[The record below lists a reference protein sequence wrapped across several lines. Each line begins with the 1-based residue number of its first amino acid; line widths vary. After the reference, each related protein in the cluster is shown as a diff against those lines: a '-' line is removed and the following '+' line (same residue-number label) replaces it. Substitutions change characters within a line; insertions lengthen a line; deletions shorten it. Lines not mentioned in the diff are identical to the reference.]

1 MKTSIIILTY
11 NKLEYTKLC
20 IDSIRKFT
28 QEGTYEIIVVDNNS
42 SDGTIEWLKE
52 QKDIK
57 CIFNKENAGFPK
69 GCNQGI
75 NIASG
80 NNIMLL
86 NNDTVVTQ
94 NWLENLL
101 KCLYSSLEIGA
112 VGPIT
117 NNCAYY
123 QNMPVSYKDTKEM
136 LVFAENHNI
145 SNNEKWEERLKLIG
159 FCILMKREIVDKIG
173 LLDECFSPGNYED
186 DDYSIRIIEA
196 GYKLMFCKDTF
207 IHHFGN
213 TSFKIDTEYSKLLK
227 KNEEK
232 FKKKWGFCTREN
244 MNIYFNLVK
253 FIDQPYNGDFKVL
266 ELGCGCGATLLQI
279 HNKFKN
285 AKLYGI
291 DKNESALKYASKYAK
306 VINSDFEYQDIH
318 FEENYFDYILIG
330 DLIHKLKDPTSLVKN
345 IKKYLKQNGKLLISI
360 PNEANRYVLFDVLK
374 ETNLRDKNK
383 LNSIK
388 KIIDSKF
395 YNCTS
400 IYNLL
405 SQQNFKNVKLV
416 NILENLNESEKNIS
430 EKVGELLGEDYQ
442 NTYKTIQ
449 YVIIAN
455 KEYDESYEVKHQMKD
470 INIDILIKNISKQE
484 ENSIHILNL
493 LKLLNENEAAL
504 DKFLETLDY
513 YVVDKVGVLNS
524 IAINAYENQCYDFI
538 IPMLQK
544 ALEYEPNDK
553 STIMN
558 LSNFLTVL
566 EEYELALRYLE
577 NIEEKDTEVIELIGS
592 INRVYK
598 KFDERETKFLLRR
611 IENNI
616 EFEESLNTILN
627 LLTSNIITETDIIAS
642 VSKDIIEKENVLNT
656 IAVKCF
662 EEALYE
668 YVIPFLQK
676 AYEINECNENTIF
689 NLGFVL
695 NSFGEKEMALEY
707 LKKLQYINDETQE
720 LISSIEGELKNE

>member
-1 MKTSIIILTY
+1 
-11 NKLEYTKLC
+11 
-20 IDSIRKFT
+20 
-28 QEGTYEIIVVDNNS
+28 
-42 SDGTIEWLKE
+42 
-52 QKDIK
+52 
-57 CIFNKENAGFPK
+57 
-69 GCNQGI
+69 
-75 NIASG
+75 
-80 NNIMLL
+80 
-86 NNDTVVTQ
+86 
-94 NWLENLL
+94 
-101 KCLYSSLEIGA
+101 
-112 VGPIT
+112 
-117 NNCAYY
+117 
-123 QNMPVSYKDTKEM
+123 
-136 LVFAENHNI
+136 
-145 SNNEKWEERLKLIG
+145 
-159 FCILMKREIVDKIG
+159 
-173 LLDECFSPGNYED
+173 
-186 DDYSIRIIEA
+186 
-196 GYKLMFCKDTF
+196 
-207 IHHFGN
+207 
-213 TSFKIDTEYSKLLK
+213 
-227 KNEEK
+227 
-232 FKKKWGFCTREN
+232 
-244 MNIYFNLVK
+244 
-253 FIDQPYNGDFKVL
+253 
-266 ELGCGCGATLLQI
+266 
-279 HNKFKN
+279 
-285 AKLYGI
+285 
-291 DKNESALKYASKYAK
+291 
-306 VINSDFEYQDIH
+306 
-318 FEENYFDYILIG
+318 
-330 DLIHKLKDPTSLVKN
+330 
-345 IKKYLKQNGKLLISI
+345 
-360 PNEANRYVLFDVLK
+360 
-374 ETNLRDKNK
+374 
-383 LNSIK
+383 
-388 KIIDSKF
+388 
-395 YNCTS
+395 
-400 IYNLL
+400 LL